1 MRNTRYTGLL
11 FYPPGAK
18 LTINRDDLSP
28 IQGQTA
34 YRLYAQFKK
43 EMGEEEFEAR
53 VDTGG
58 LTEPIL
64 LRFRRVG
71 QTAAYAAFARAE
83 NDGDIEKLDAV
94 MALLGGLDSEEDQR
108 VVDKLKA
115 APSLR
120 MIPTEDWADVHKS
133 GGPISAA
140 FFTSEPA
147 LNNPI
152 LHGLMS
158 LAGAAFLDCL
168 GLLD

>member
-1 MRNTRYTGLL
+1 MRYTGLL

-18 LTINRDDLSP
+18 LTIDQGDLSP
-28 IQGQTA
+28 IQGNTA

-43 EMGEEEFEAR
+43 EMTEEEFEAR
-53 VDTGG
+53 IDTDG

-71 QTAAYAAFARAE
+71 QTAAYAAFARAQ
-83 NDGDIEKLDAV
+83 NDGEIEKLDAV
-94 MALLGGLDSEEDQR
+94 MALLGGLDSEEDER
-108 VVDKLKA
+108 VVTKLKA

-120 MIPTEDWADVHKS
+120 MIPTEDWADVHKN
-133 GGPISAA
+133 GGPVSAA
-140 FFTSEPA
+140 FFTNEPA

>member
-1 MRNTRYTGLL
+1 MRYTGLL
-11 FYPPGAK
+11 FYPPGSK
-18 LTINRDDLSP
+18 LTIDQDDLSP
-28 IQGQTA
+28 IQGKTA
-34 YRLYAQFKK
+34 YRLYAQFKR
-43 EMGEEEFEAR
+43 EMTGDEFEAR

-58 LTEPIL
+58 IAAPIM

-71 QTAAYAAFARAE
+71 QTAAYAAFAH
-83 NDGDIEKLDAV
+83 GQKGSPEKLDAV
-94 MALLGGLDSEEDQR
+94 VAFLGRLDPAEDEK
-108 VVDKLKA
+108 VLEKLRA

-120 MIPTEDWADVHKS
+120 MIPPDDWRNAHDTD
-133 GGPISAA
+133 GPLAAA

>member
-1 MRNTRYTGLL
+1 MRYTGLL

-18 LTINRDDLSP
+18 LCITQDDLSP
-28 IQGQTA
+28 IQGKIA

-43 EMGEEEFEAR
+43 EMTGEEFEAR
-53 VDTGG
+53 VDTSG
-58 LTEPIL
+58 LTDPIL

-71 QTAAYAAFARAE
+71 QTAAYAAFARGAA
-83 NDGDIEKLDAV
+83 GSPEKLDAV
-94 MALLGGLDSEEDQR
+94 VAFLGGLDVEEDKR
-108 VVDKLKA
+108 VLKKLRA

-120 MIPTEDWADVHKS
+120 MIPLADWREARTTD
-133 GGPISAA
+133 GPLAAA

>member
-1 MRNTRYTGLL
+1 MRYTGLL

-18 LTINRDDLSP
+18 LNITQDDLSP
-28 IQGQTA
+28 IQGKIA

-43 EMGEEEFEAR
+43 EMTGEEFEAR
-53 VDTGG
+53 VETGG
-58 LTEPIL
+58 LTDPIL

-71 QTAAYAAFARAE
+71 HTAAYAAFAS
-83 NDGDIEKLDAV
+83 GEKGSPERLDAV
-94 MALLGGLDSEEDQR
+94 VALLSGLDSKEDKR
-108 VVDKLKA
+108 VLKKLRA

-120 MIPTEDWADVHKS
+120 MIPPSDWRDAHNTD
-133 GGPISAA
+133 GPVTAA

>member
-1 MRNTRYTGLL
+1 ML
-11 FYPPGAK
+11 FYPPGSK
-18 LTINRDDLSP
+18 LTINQDDLSP
-28 IQGQTA
+28 IQGKTA
-34 YRLYAQFKK
+34 YRLFAQFKK
-43 EMGEEEFEAR
+43 EMTGDEFEAK

-71 QTAAYAAFARAE
+71 QTAAYAAFAR
-83 NDGDIEKLDAV
+83 GEKGTPERLDAV
-94 MALLGGLDSEEDQR
+94 VAFLSGLDSKEDQR
-108 VVDKLKA
+108 VLTKLRA

-120 MIPTEDWADVHKS
+120 MIPTTDWADAHDTN
-133 GGPISAA
+133 GPLAAA
-140 FFTSEPA
+140 FFTNEAA

-158 LAGAAFLDCL
+158 LAGAAFMDCL

>member
-1 MRNTRYTGLL
+1 MRYTGLL

-18 LTINRDDLSP
+18 LTIDQEDLSP
-28 IQGQTA
+28 LQGQTA
-34 YRLYAQFKK
+34 YRLYTQFKK
-43 EMGEEEFEAR
+43 EMIGEDFEAR

-71 QTAAYAAFARAE
+71 QTAAYAAFAHGEEGAP
-83 NDGDIEKLDAV
+83 DKLDAV
-94 MALLGGLDSEEDQR
+94 VAFMGGLDSEEDER
-108 VVDKLKA
+108 VLTKLRA

-120 MIPTEDWADVHKS
+120 MIPTDDWAEAHKS
-133 GGPISAA
+133 EGPTSAA

>member
-1 MRNTRYTGLL
+1 MRYTGLL
-11 FYPPGAK
+11 FYPPGAT
-18 LTINRDDLSP
+18 LTIDQDDLSP
-28 IQGQTA
+28 LQGETA
-34 YRLYAQFKK
+34 YRLFGQFKK
-43 EMGEEEFEAR
+43 EMTGEEFEAR

-71 QTAAYAAFARAE
+71 QTAAYAAFAREE
-83 NDGDIEKLDAV
+83 NGEPERLDAV
-94 MALLGGLDSEEDQR
+94 VAFLSGLDAEEDDR
-108 VVDKLKA
+108 VLTKLQA

-120 MIPTEDWADVHKS
+120 MIPTDDWKNAHET
-133 GGPISAA
+133 GGPLSAA

>member
-1 MRNTRYTGLL
+1 MRYTGLL

-18 LTINRDDLSP
+18 LTITQDDLSP
-28 IQGQTA
+28 IQGKTA
-34 YRLYAQFKK
+34 YNLYAQFKK
-43 EMGEEEFEAR
+43 EMTGEEFEAR
-53 VDTGG
+53 IDTGG

-71 QTAAYAAFARAE
+71 TTAAYAAFATEEKGSA
-83 NDGDIEKLDAV
+83 EKLDAV
-94 MALLGGLDSEEDQR
+94 VAFMSGLDVEEDKR
-108 VVDKLKA
+108 VLKKLKA

-120 MIPTEDWADVHKS
+120 MIPADNWRDAHRTD
-133 GGPISAA
+133 GPVAAA

-168 GLLD
+168 GLLE

>member
-1 MRNTRYTGLL
+1 MHYTGML

-18 LTINRDDLSP
+18 LTINQDDLSP
-28 IQGQTA
+28 IQGETA
-34 YRLYAQFKK
+34 FRLYAQFKK
-43 EMGEEEFEAR
+43 EMTGDEFEAR
-53 VDTGG
+53 VETGG

-64 LRFRRVG
+64 LRFRKVG
-71 QTAAYAAFARAE
+71 QTAAYAAFARGEEGAPE
-83 NDGDIEKLDAV
+83 TLDAV
-94 MALLGGLDSEEDQR
+94 VAFMSGLDSEEDER
-108 VVDKLKA
+108 VLTKLKA

-120 MIPTEDWADVHKS
+120 MIPTDDWANAHKT
-133 GGPISAA
+133 GGPVSAA

-147 LNNPI
+147 LNNAI

>member
-1 MRNTRYTGLL
+1 MRYTGLL

-18 LTINRDDLSP
+18 LTINQDDLSP
-28 IQGQTA
+28 IQGKTA

-43 EMGEEEFEAR
+43 EMTGEEFEAR

-83 NDGDIEKLDAV
+83 HGAAEKLDAV
-94 MALLGGLDSEEDQR
+94 VAFMSGLDAEEDKR
-108 VVDKLKA
+108 VLEKLRA

-120 MIPTEDWADVHKS
+120 MIPTDDWTNADQTD
-133 GGPISAA
+133 GPMSAA
-140 FFTSEPA
+140 FFTSEHS

>member
-1 MRNTRYTGLL
+1 MRYTGLL

-18 LTINRDDLSP
+18 LAIDQDDLSP
-28 IQGQTA
+28 IQGETA
-34 YRLYAQFKK
+34 FRLYAQFKK
-43 EMGEEEFEAR
+43 EMTGDEFEAR
-53 VDTGG
+53 VETDG

-71 QTAAYAAFARAE
+71 TTAAYAAFAREE
-83 NDGDIEKLDAV
+83 NGEPERLDAV
-94 MALLGGLDSEEDQR
+94 VAFLSGLDEDEDER
-108 VVDKLKA
+108 VLTKLRA

-120 MIPTEDWADVHKS
+120 MIPTDDWRDIHTKN
-133 GGPISAA
+133 GPVSAA

-168 GLLD
+168 GLLG